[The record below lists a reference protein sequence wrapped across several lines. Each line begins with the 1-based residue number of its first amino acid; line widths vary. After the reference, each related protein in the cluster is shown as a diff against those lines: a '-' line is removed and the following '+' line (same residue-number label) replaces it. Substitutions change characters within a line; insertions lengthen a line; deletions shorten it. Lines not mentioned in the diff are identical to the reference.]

1 MLEDIDAEQS
11 ANDLFATAA
20 TAKTQGAEQLLR
32 LQREE
37 HEQFKLV
44 QVQSFNWGTFSGHLK
59 VDVAPK
65 GMLFIG
71 PSGSGKSTIF
81 DSHASLLTPPRWLNF
96 NVAARESESRQDR
109 NLVTYVR
116 GVWGEQTGSAGEISD
131 QQLRPGPTWSAIAE
145 TYRNGEGKVV
155 TLAHVYWIR
164 TASNASRD
172 VGKRYL
178 VAERELDLVELKF
191 FPESQYNARR
201 FKSDLPGV
209 YDTDAFSEYQ
219 ERFRSRLG
227 IDSEHAL
234 KLLHKTQSAKN
245 LGGLTDFLR
254 DFMLD
259 EPRTREMADDLVEQF
274 SKLDN
279 AHNEVVSAGRQIETL
294 GPAREANADRQRL
307 FHKRGELE
315 EIRAGVDNFQQ
326 ERRSELLNA
335 ERRSTAT
342 LLDGQTQLLKV
353 RETRKSETRADLES
367 LVEQR
372 RGMGGEQLERLD
384 VDRQQAEQEA
394 QDRET
399 KRERVR
405 QACSVLGVTVP
416 DAPQRH
422 AELVDWAKTELEQAS
437 DGDGTDS
444 AKRSE
449 LAVQESDLNRR
460 LVLVQTELASLARL
474 QRSNIPSHL
483 ADIRWQIAK
492 ALHLRED
499 ELPFAGELIEVKQ
512 PEKRWQ
518 GAIERVLRGFAL
530 SMLVEERLYSA
541 VSRHVD
547 QTHLKW

>member
-1 MLEDIDAEQS
+1 MFKDVDVEQ
-11 ANDLFATAA
+11 AA
-20 TAKTQGAEQLLR
+20 TGQLSTAIVADSTEQLMR
-32 LQREE
+32 LKREE

-116 GVWGEQTGSAGEISD
+116 GVWGEQTSSAGEISD

-178 VAERELDLVELKF
+178 VAERELDLSELKF
-191 FPESQYNARR
+191 FPQSQYNARR
-201 FKSDLPGV
+201 FKIDLPDV

-279 AHNEVVSAGRQIETL
+279 AHNEVVSAGQQIETL
-294 GPAREANADRQRL
+294 MPAREANTERQQRL
-307 FHKRGELE
+307 LRRSELDE
-315 EIRAGVDNFQQ
+315 VRAGVDNFQQ
-326 ERRSELLNA
+326 ERRGELLQA
-335 ERRSTAT
+335 ERRSTTT
-342 LLDGQTQLLKV
+342 LLDGQSQLFKA
-353 RETRKSETRADLES
+353 RETRKTEARADLE
-367 LVEQR
+367 LLIEQR
-372 RGMGGEQLERLD
+372 RGLGGEQLERLEYE
-384 VDRQQAEQEA
+384 RQQAEREA

-399 KRERVR
+399 KHERVR
-405 QACSVLGVTVP
+405 LACSVLGVPLP
-416 DAPQRH
+416 DAPERH
-422 AELVDWAKTELEQAS
+422 AELVDWARTELEEDS
-437 DGDGTDS
+437 EGGGTDGS
-444 AKRSE
+444 HQAIRARGAGVGPGPPARSGPDRACQPGPPAKLQHPVPPCRHP
-449 LAVQESDLNRR
+449 LADRQGPAPARGR
-460 LVLVQTELASLARL
+460 ASLCR
-474 QRSNIPSHL
+474 
-483 ADIRWQIAK
+483 
-492 ALHLRED
+492 
-499 ELPFAGELIEVKQ
+499 
-512 PEKRWQ
+512 
-518 GAIERVLRGFAL
+518 
-530 SMLVEERLYSA
+530 
-541 VSRHVD
+541 
-547 QTHLKW
+547 